1 MRSMEEGMGES
12 QGGLVLRK
20 FWLGRA
26 ACGFKGRSSCVPLD
40 EGPRTSGTW
49 RITSQSLGWELDPR
63 SYFLEQR
70 AHKDVCSVCLRLCT
84 WFGNLYV
91 KMTQISRQQYPVLT
105 EGAKQQSFGVKILR
119 KHDLQVRTQT
129 VGPYITS
136 EKCLLLAALTL

>member
-1 MRSMEEGMGES
+1 MRSEVRSMEEGMGEA

-26 ACGFKGRSSCVPLD
+26 ACGFSGPVLD

-49 RITSQSLGWELDPR
+49 SITSWELDPR
-63 SYFLEQR
+63 SYFLER
-70 AHKDVCSVCLRLCT
+70 RTHKDVCSVCLRLCT
-84 WFGNLYV
+84 WFCNLYV
-91 KMTQISRQQYPVLT
+91 KMTQISRQQYLVLT

-129 VGPYITS
+129 VGPYITLG
-136 EKCLLLAALTL
+136 KCLLLAALTL